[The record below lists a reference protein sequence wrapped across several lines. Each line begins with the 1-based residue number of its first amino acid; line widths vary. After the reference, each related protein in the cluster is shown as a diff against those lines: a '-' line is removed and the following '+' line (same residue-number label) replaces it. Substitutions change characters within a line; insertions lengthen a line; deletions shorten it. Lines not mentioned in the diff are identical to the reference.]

1 MRRREFLAGLG
12 GAAGSPLMARAQ
24 QSRLPVIG
32 FLGIASS
39 TVMRPALLP
48 AFRRG
53 LEQEGYVEGRDVA
66 IEYSWAE
73 GSYDRLPVLADE
85 AARRRVDVIVAAGG
99 TVAALVAKR
108 ATSTVPVIILAG
120 DDPVRLG
127 LVASIN
133 RPGGNVTGVA
143 QLVAASEGKRLELL
157 RELVPAAERIA
168 MLANPRRENSERQ
181 MQELQ
186 AGARALGIT
195 LHVIE
200 AGADDELPRAMGEAR
215 NRADALIVAADPYFF
230 ARHDR
235 IVGLAALHSL
245 PSIYFFRE
253 FVTAGGLVS
262 YGSNLADAFRE
273 IGSYAGKVLRGGNPG
288 EMPMVQQSDKLELV
302 VNLKT
307 AATLGLTIPLTI
319 LARADEVIE

>member
-1 MRRREFLAGLG
+1 
-12 GAAGSPLMARAQ
+12 
-24 QSRLPVIG
+24 
-32 FLGIASS
+32 
-39 TVMRPALLP
+39 MRPVLLP

>member
-1 MRRREFLAGLG
+1 
-12 GAAGSPLMARAQ
+12 
-24 QSRLPVIG
+24 
-32 FLGIASS
+32 
-39 TVMRPALLP
+39 
-48 AFRRG
+48 
-53 LEQEGYVEGRDVA
+53 
-66 IEYSWAE
+66 
-73 GSYDRLPVLADE
+73 
-85 AARRRVDVIVAAGG
+85 
-99 TVAALVAKR
+99 VAKR